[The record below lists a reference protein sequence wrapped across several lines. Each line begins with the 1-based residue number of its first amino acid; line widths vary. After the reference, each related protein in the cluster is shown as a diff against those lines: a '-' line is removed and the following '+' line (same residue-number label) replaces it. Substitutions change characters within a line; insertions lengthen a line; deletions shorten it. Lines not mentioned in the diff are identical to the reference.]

1 MADAGIKKYLFMK
14 AASGRI
20 PISGTFELTPRCNLN
35 CKMCYIR
42 MSGDEQARTGKELT
56 ADEWIKLGGEAVKSG
71 MIYLL
76 LTGGEPMLRPD
87 FCEIYEAMIR
97 MGVIMSVNTN
107 GTMISP
113 RIVSLFSK
121 HPPEKVSISLYGA
134 SPETYAAHCGSGA
147 AFDEAMQGIMALK
160 KAGVYVNL
168 NTTFTKDNISDM
180 NAIVGFA
187 KKEDIPIRMTGFL
200 FPPVR
205 RSRKDGG
212 YSMTPEE
219 TGRRQARFDKLTLTP
234 AEAAAR
240 RARISSCTQDVSA
253 DETCRECSHAS
264 CIAGKGAFWL
274 SWDGMMYPCGMLP
287 DRAVDARHVGFD
299 EAWQATCKSMDKAC
313 IPAEC
318 LGCKY
323 RSVCPICTAVPQ
335 TLSGSENVVPRE
347 LCRQVRAYVDEF
359 MTPYSD

>member
-1 MADAGIKKYLFMK
+1 MK

-42 MSGDEQARTGKELT
+42 MSGDEQTRTGKELT

-205 RSRKDGG
+205 RSRKDG
-212 YSMTPEE
+212 
-219 TGRRQARFDKLTLTP
+219 
-234 AEAAAR
+234 
-240 RARISSCTQDVSA
+240 
-253 DETCRECSHAS
+253 
-264 CIAGKGAFWL
+264 
-274 SWDGMMYPCGMLP
+274 
-287 DRAVDARHVGFD
+287 
-299 EAWQATCKSMDKAC
+299 
-313 IPAEC
+313 
-318 LGCKY
+318 
-323 RSVCPICTAVPQ
+323 
-335 TLSGSENVVPRE
+335 
-347 LCRQVRAYVDEF
+347 
-359 MTPYSD
+359 

>member
-1 MADAGIKKYLFMK
+1 MSKIINNRVTPSGEPVFSAYLHHKGRQLGI
-14 AASGRI
+14 
-20 PISGTFELTPRCNLN
+20 PVSGTFELTSRCNFS
-35 CKMCYIR
+35 CKMCYIH
-42 MSGDEQARTGKELT
+42 SSDCNKNKEYELS

-147 AFDEAMQGIMALK
+147 AFDEAMHGIMALK

-205 RSRKDGG
+205 RSRKDG
-212 YSMTPEE
+212 
-219 TGRRQARFDKLTLTP
+219 
-234 AEAAAR
+234 
-240 RARISSCTQDVSA
+240 
-253 DETCRECSHAS
+253 
-264 CIAGKGAFWL
+264 
-274 SWDGMMYPCGMLP
+274 
-287 DRAVDARHVGFD
+287 
-299 EAWQATCKSMDKAC
+299 
-313 IPAEC
+313 
-318 LGCKY
+318 
-323 RSVCPICTAVPQ
+323 
-335 TLSGSENVVPRE
+335 
-347 LCRQVRAYVDEF
+347 
-359 MTPYSD
+359 